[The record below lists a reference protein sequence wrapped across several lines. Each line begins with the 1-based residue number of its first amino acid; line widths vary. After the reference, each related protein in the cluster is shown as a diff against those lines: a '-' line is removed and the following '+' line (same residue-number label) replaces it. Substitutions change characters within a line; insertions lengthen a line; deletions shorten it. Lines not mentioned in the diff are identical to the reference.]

1 MNTLHLIFSR
11 SGFEA
16 CAKRS
21 KPHDSFLL
29 LQDGVYANTRD
40 ERVTVLE
47 SDAIARGMYK
57 RLKNVDYISMEQFVE
72 LTTRHKPVVSWR

>member
-1 MNTLHLIFSR
+1 MNTLHLVFSR

-21 KPHDSFLL
+21 KPHDAIVL
-29 LQDGVYANTRD
+29 LQDGVYADIRD
-40 ERVTVLE
+40 ESVTVLE
-47 SDAIARGMYK
+47 SDAIARGVHN
-57 RLKNVDYISMEQFVE
+57 RLKHVDFISMEQFVE